1 MLQAGCKADVAA
13 YGALA
18 AAWKD
23 AGEPRECE
31 AVLQKMKAEGLRP
44 NTVIFS
50 TVVQAYGRWGDY
62 SGAFTM
68 AGGGRLLSDSPL
80 HSTAIIV
87 TVQCG
92 F

>member
-62 SGAFTM
+62 SGAFTLVQ
-68 AGGGRLLSDSPL
+68 AYGRWGAAPVRLSSP
-80 HSTAIIV
+80 
-87 TVQCG
+87 QYCYNC
-92 F
+92 